1 MITKKTIEEN
11 SDYEIRHYTGY
22 TEFGACSCSN
32 EINCDC
38 RKDFIPQKV
47 EHYTLTVIKHT
58 GKRTKSKTFYYNT
71 LQEVNNKLTNKLRNH
86 EKN

>member
-1 MITKKTIEEN
+1 MITKQTKEEN
-11 SDYEIRHYTGY
+11 SDYEIRHYTGS

-71 LQEVNNKLTNKLRNH
+71 LEEVNNKLKEYTY
-86 EKN
+86 EKR

>member
-22 TEFGACSCSN
+22 TEFRACSCSN
-32 EINCDC
+32 EINCTC
-38 RKDFIPQKV
+38 LNDFISQKV
-47 EHYTLTVIKHT
+47 EHYTLTVIKNT

-71 LQEVNNKLTNKLRNH
+71 LQEVNNKLTNKLTNH